1 MDFFNQLG
9 KKASETYK
17 FTADKTSKLAKE
29 AKIKIAMNENKAKV
43 EEMYQEI
50 GRKVYENY
58 VREEKI
64 DLSEMLTRS
73 CEEIDVISTEIE
85 AQRKEI
91 LRLNDKKQCENC
103 YCEIKLVD
111 NFCPNCG
118 ARQDEIL
125 KEEEPEKEQEENEL
139 EEEE

>member
-1 MDFFNQLG
+1 MC
-9 KKASETYK
+9 
-17 FTADKTSKLAKE
+17 TA
-29 AKIKIAMNENKAKV
+29 
-43 EEMYQEI
+43 
-50 GRKVYENY
+50 GFW
-58 VREEKI
+58 
-64 DLSEMLTRS
+64 
-73 CEEIDVISTEIE
+73 
-85 AQRKEI
+85 KEI